1 MDPFSQAF
9 NLLKADHLINTYGE
23 DFVLDIIA
31 KAMPADPQ
39 IEALRQFVRMN
50 ENTEDP
56 ELRAEVEAAYKY
68 LTDIS
73 SGRDAQMPHI
83 RGYQEGGRGM
93 TTPKPSATGPTPAS
107 YPRSQNKDMPAKSLE
122 SELAN
127 PRMKTTGKPMN
138 VRGDAADMFHTMQR
152 ANRDKRADE
161 IAEQNLKPAM
171 MMDQEGRSGGGESSM
186 ASVSAPLRDA
196 RGGTV
201 PVRPPKGR
209 DTRTSMRGRASP
221 DNPKDPPRLGSGM
234 PDSER
239 PKPFKY
245 ENPDDDVKIAG
256 TPISRA
262 LAHLGF

>member
-23 DFVLDIIA
+23 DFVLDILA
-31 KAMPADPQ
+31 KAMPGDPQ
-39 IEALRQFVRMN
+39 IEALRQFVLMN
-50 ENTEDP
+50 DDTEDP

-73 SGRDAQMPHI
+73 SGREAQMPHI
-83 RGYQEGGRGM
+83 RGYQAGGRGM
-93 TTPKPSATGPTPAS
+93 TTPTPASSGPTPAS
-107 YPRSQNKDMPAKSLE
+107 YPRAEEKEMQTKSLE

-138 VRGDAADMFHTMQR
+138 VRGDAEEKFHTMQR

-161 IAEQNLKPAM
+161 IAEQNLTPAM
-171 MMDQEGRSGGGESSM
+171 MMDQGGRSGGDKSPM
-186 ASVSAPLRDA
+186 ASVSSPLRGA

-209 DTRTSMRGRASP
+209 DSRTSMRGSASP
-221 DNPKDPPRLGSGM
+221 RNPMDPPRLGSGM
-234 PDSER
+234 PDPER
-239 PKPFKY
+239 PKPFEY
-245 ENPDDDVKIAG
+245 DDVKLAG
-256 TPISRA
+256 TAISRA

>member
-39 IEALRQFVRMN
+39 IEALRQFVLMN

-73 SGRDAQMPHI
+73 SGRDSQMPHI
-83 RGYQEGGRGM
+83 RGFQEGGRGM

-107 YPRSQNKDMPAKSLE
+107 YPRSQSKDMPAKSE
-122 SELAN
+122 A
-127 PRMKTTGKPMN
+127 R
-138 VRGDAADMFHTMQR
+138 DAAIM
-152 ANRDKRADE
+152 
-161 IAEQNLKPAM
+161 
-171 MMDQEGRSGGGESSM
+171 EGYREAGVGTAGQ
-186 ASVSAPLRDA
+186 PLSDA

-201 PVRPPKGR
+201 PVRPPKRR

-234 PDSER
+234 PDPER
-239 PKPFKY
+239 PKPFDR
-245 ENPDDDVKIAG
+245 EGGTDVKLAG
-256 TPISRA
+256 TPISQA

>member
-9 NLLKADHLINTYGE
+9 NLLKADHLISTYGE

-39 IEALRQFVRMN
+39 IEALRQFVLMN

-73 SGRDAQMPHI
+73 SGRDSQMPHI
-83 RGYQEGGRGM
+83 RGFQEGGRGM
-93 TTPKPSATGPTPAS
+93 TTPKPTATGPTPAS
-107 YPRSQNKDMPAKSLE
+107 YPRSQSKDMPAKSLE

-127 PRMKTTGKPMN
+127 PRMRTTGMPMN
-138 VRGDAADMFHTMQR
+138 VRGDAEEKFHTMQR

-161 IAEQNLKPAM
+161 IAEQNLTPAM
-171 MMDQEGRSGGGESSM
+171 MMDQESRSGGDKSPAS
-186 ASVSAPLRDA
+186 SVSTPLRGA

-221 DNPKDPPRLGSGM
+221 DNPKDPPALGSGK
-234 PDSER
+234 PDPER
-239 PKPFKY
+239 PDPKDY
-245 ENPDDDVKIAG
+245 DVVMAG
-256 TPISRA
+256 TPISQA

>member
-39 IEALRQFVRMN
+39 IEALRQFVLMN
-50 ENTEDP
+50 EKTEDP

-73 SGRDAQMPHI
+73 SGRDSQMPHI
-83 RGYQEGGRGM
+83 RGFQEGGRGM

-107 YPRSQNKDMPAKSLE
+107 YPRSQNKDMPAKSE
-122 SELAN
+122 A
-127 PRMKTTGKPMN
+127 R
-138 VRGDAADMFHTMQR
+138 DAAIM
-152 ANRDKRADE
+152 
-161 IAEQNLKPAM
+161 
-171 MMDQEGRSGGGESSM
+171 EGYREEGVGTAGS
-186 ASVSAPLRDA
+186 PLRGA

-209 DTRTSMRGRASP
+209 DSRTSMRGRASP
-221 DNPKDPPRLGSGM
+221 DNPKDPPALGSGK
-234 PDSER
+234 PDPER
-239 PKPFKY
+239 PDPKDY
-245 ENPDDDVKIAG
+245 DVVMAG
-256 TPISRA
+256 TPISQA